1 EGRYADGQEW
11 TLREPRYE
19 LDRLI
24 YGAPPVRTVLQPRIG
39 SAVFGT
45 GLLEQVPAAA
55 LHAIRRQQPRAVR
68 GTLPPGRFGWQA
80 EALDLTDQTG
90 RAFAREMGLT
100 SSAHPT
106 DDCTAMQI
114 ACRNDQHGGSPE
126 VSDEFLQPVVTYQR
140 ELAVP
145 ARGELAPEHDATGR
159 SLFASTGCAACHVAE
174 LHAAV
179 DGATVR
185 IEPFTDLLL
194 HDMGEDLADRD
205 LRD

>member
-1 EGRYADGQEW
+1 
-11 TLREPRYE
+11 
-19 LDRLI
+19 
-24 YGAPPVRTVLQPRIG
+24 
-39 SAVFGT
+39 
-45 GLLEQVPAAA
+45 
-55 LHAIRRQQPRAVR
+55 
-68 GTLPPGRFGWQA
+68 
-80 EALDLTDQTG
+80 
-90 RAFAREMGLT
+90 
-100 SSAHPT
+100 
-106 DDCTAMQI
+106 DCTAMQI
-114 ACRNDQHGGSPE
+114 ACRNAQNGGSPE
-126 VSDEFLQPVVTYQR
+126 VSDEFLQAVVTYQR

-205 LRD
+205 LRDRPVKSLWRTAPLWGLAHAHRFGDIALLHDGRAGSVEEAILWHGGQAAGARDAFMRLPA